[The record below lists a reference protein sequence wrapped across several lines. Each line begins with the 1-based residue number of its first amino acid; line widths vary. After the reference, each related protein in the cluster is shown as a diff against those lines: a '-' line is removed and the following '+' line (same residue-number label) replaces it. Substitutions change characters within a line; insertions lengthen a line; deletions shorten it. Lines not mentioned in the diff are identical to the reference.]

1 MPGIDPALLA
11 HLPSQAYP
19 GSPPSPVTAAGP
31 DAMAKEPPAAEPVQ
45 LHDCCQEAEA
55 AVDAARE
62 AIEKLQQDAEL
73 AANIDPKAEK
83 MIGDAAD
90 MIAKIDDSMEQIMT
104 ILAGQRADHEEM
116 VSGEGGDGGGG
127 SRGGPPPPG

>member
-1 MPGIDPALLA
+1 MLAPMPGIDPALLA

-19 GSPPSPVTAAGP
+19 GSPPSPVTATGPGAPASPPP
-31 DAMAKEPPAAEPVQ
+31 DAEPISLHECCKTAEG
-45 LHDCCQEAEA
+45 HI
-55 AVDAARE
+55 DAARE
-62 AIEKLQQDAEL
+62 ALEELQQQAEL

-90 MIAKIDDSMEQIMT
+90 QIAKIDDAMEQIET

-116 VSGEGGDGGGG
+116 VAGDGDKG
-127 SRGGPPPPG
+127 SGPPPG